1 MSLWKKKPD
10 GGHRIGWL
18 GLLSL
23 LVLFLTALT
32 IALPATD
39 AAISDPALRFVLLI
53 AVLGLL
59 LLMLMRA
66 LYPEPQVHYVEVSQ
80 ADDLPTHGNV
90 AMEKDWFTLYIE
102 LRKAARRRL
111 EIRHRLEKDELD
123 NILASPEAGLLVKDQ
138 KVMELL
144 TCDLKRR
151 YMWPGADLEATFVDL
166 LGRVEAL
173 E

>member
-1 MSLWKKKPD
+1 MPLRKKRA
-10 GGHRIGWL
+10 GEGRHLGWL

-23 LVLFLTALT
+23 IVLSLTALV
-32 IALPATD
+32 IALPAAD
-39 AAISDPALRFVLLI
+39 AALADPGLRFMLLVAVLALVVLL
-53 AVLGLL
+53 
-59 LLMLMRA
+59 LMRA
-66 LYPEPQVHYVEVSQ
+66 LYPEPQVHYVETSE

-90 AMEKDWFTLYIE
+90 AVEKDWFTLYIE

-111 EIRHRLEKDELD
+111 EIRHRLERDELD
-123 NILASPEAGLLVKDQ
+123 RILASPEAGQLVKDQ

>member
-1 MSLWKKKPD
+1 MRLWRRRT
-10 GGHRIGWL
+10 GEGHRMGWL

-23 LVLFLTALT
+23 LVLSLTAFT
-32 IALPATD
+32 IALPAAD
-39 AAISDPALRFVLLI
+39 AALADPFLRF
-53 AVLGLL
+53 GLL
-59 LLMLMRA
+59 LVILAMLLLLLMRA
-66 LYPEPQVHYVEVSQ
+66 LYPEPQVHYIEASM
-80 ADDLPTHGNV
+80 ADDLPVEGNV
-90 AMEKDWFTLYIE
+90 AVEKDWFSLYIE

-111 EIRHRLEKDELD
+111 EIRHRLERDELD
-123 NILASPEAGLLVKDQ
+123 EILASPEAATLVKDQ

-151 YMWPGADLEATFVDL
+151 YMWPGAELEATFVDL